1 MWLNT
6 HTWCF
11 RAPPFILIGIAMSR
25 TVTKSV
31 KNIYHKS
38 DEVHEIVDDKL
49 FLNTRNNEQYKLM
62 TFGKILVNGTVDQ
75 AVVTQNVKSNQ
86 VEVYS
91 LQEFLTEFRSVSG
104 FEHIWDTYSP
114 KANARFNFHGSRV
127 SFNHACR
134 VLQWL
139 MPCMETKLK
148 DQVLAIY
155 LNAGFNTGPNLLD
168 ALDQD
173 IANVDGNYG
182 YSEYVAAK
190 RSMLDQTGG
199 DIGLLLDYVITH
211 GLVVP
216 DKMVDLVPREFS
228 NDLLVALLSLLRLIN
243 MCVVKEM
250 GISIHCGDMVKWSLI
265 KLVTDHVESTNPDVL
280 LTSFER
286 LVPNE

>member
-1 MWLNT
+1 
-6 HTWCF
+6 
-11 RAPPFILIGIAMSR
+11 MSR

-31 KNIYHKS
+31 ENIYHKS

-250 GISIHCGDMVKWSLI
+250 EISIHCGDMVKWSLI
-265 KLVTDHVESTNPDVL
+265 KLVTDHIESTNPDVL